1 MRLRDRI
8 SSLAEGVWIAVD
20 ALRANKV
27 RAALTILGIA
37 IGVFVVVLMS
47 AVIHGIN
54 SSVAAEFERAGP
66 TTFFVNRYPIVL
78 EGCSDDDE
86 DSCKWRNNPPL
97 RVGEAA
103 AIKRLASIQDV
114 TIRSGTQAPVKFR
127 DRVLGAA
134 QVDAYTEN
142 WVEVTGGDIVQGR
155 NFTLAELTNGARVVV
170 INETMA
176 TRLFNG
182 IDPLGKDVMLN
193 KSPFLVVGIYKPAGD
208 FMGTPRPGAIVPFT
222 AGRRY
227 LNLWIDWIDF
237 TVRPK
242 TGVSRDEAI
251 DDVVATMRGLRGMR
265 PSQPDNFAVI
275 TQDKLFETW
284 GRVTGMFFIVMIALS
299 AVGLLVGGIGVVA
312 IMMNQRDRAHAGDR
326 RAEGVRRDEG
336 HHPLAIPDRGR
347 DAHSDWRD
355 DRAARRLGSRR
366 PGPKRDAGARVRSAD
381 GNRGGVLR
389 VRPHRDSVRVVARI
403 EGCSPRSDRCAA
415 LRVAA
420 RCQSVSADE
429 RGS

>member
-1 MRLRDRI
+1 MHFRDRV

-54 SSVAAEFERAGP
+54 SSVASEFEKAGP
-66 TTFFVNRYPIVL
+66 TTFFVYRFPIAL
-78 EGCSDDDE
+78 EGCSDDE
-86 DSCKWRNNPPL
+86 DSCKWRSNPPL

-103 AIKRLASIQDV
+103 AIERLASVQDV
-114 TIRSGTQAPVKFR
+114 TIRSGTQAPAKFR

-134 QVDAYTEN
+134 QVQAYTAN

-155 NFTLAELTNGARVVV
+155 NFTPAEATNGARVAV
-170 INETMA
+170 INETMV

-182 IDPLGKDVMLN
+182 VDPLGKDVLLN
-193 KSPFLVVGIYKPAGD
+193 KAPFTVVGVYKPGGD
-208 FMGTPRPGAIVPFT
+208 FMGEPRPGAFVPFA

-242 TGVSRDEAI
+242 PGVSRDEAI
-251 DDVVATMRGLRGMR
+251 DDVVATIRGLRGLR
-265 PSQPDNFAVI
+265 PSQQDNFAVI

-284 GRVTGMFFIVMIALS
+284 GKVTGLFFLVMVALS

-312 IMMNQRDRAHAGDR
+312 IMMISVTERTR
-326 RAEGVRRDEG
+326 EIGVRKALGATRGIILWQFLVEAATLTAIG
-336 HHPLAIPDRGR
+336 ATIGLLVGWGLAVVVRTATPVHASVQPVAIAVAFFASALTGILFGLLP
-347 DAHSDWRD
+347 ASK
-355 DRAARRLGSRR
+355 AARLD
-366 PGPKRDAGARVRSAD
+366 P
-381 GNRGGVLR
+381 
-389 VRPHRDSVRVVARI
+389 I
-403 EGCSPRSDRCAA
+403 AA
-415 LRVAA
+415 LRY
-420 RCQSVSADE
+420 E
-429 RGS
+429 